1 MDSDSSSDDELVAV
15 NQPFLSS
22 KSRFNQQNSP
32 GKYVQDEH
40 EAGGQQLTHS
50 LTHSLTYPPTHSLT
64 YLLTH
69 PLTHSHSLTQILIL
83 ISIPCLG
90 REIVCVDTEEHA
102 SQVIKLLRLKNESNI
117 RHQRLVN
124 STRYALT
131 HAVTNFLPYLLPH
144 LFQQENT
151 LIGVL

>member
-22 KSRFNQQNSP
+22 KSRFNQQILP

-50 LTHSLTYPPTHSLT
+50 LTHPPTHSLT

-69 PLTHSHSLTQILIL
+69 SLTHSLTHTHSLTQILTY
-83 ISIPCLG
+83 SF
-90 REIVCVDTEEHA
+90 
-102 SQVIKLLRLKNESNI
+102 SYQF
-117 RHQRLVN
+117 LV
-124 STRYALT
+124 
-131 HAVTNFLPYLLPH
+131 
-144 LFQQENT
+144 
-151 LIGVL
+151 